1 MATIASS
8 AKGRATAA
16 TRVGIRIPVW
26 IPVVCSRLIILA
38 SGTAGALF
46 AGRAFGWREFD
57 PHGVTLSLGRVGNV
71 LAASTDRWD
80 SVHYLNIAQHG
91 YTNPPDT
98 AFFPLYPWLMRAVAM
113 IVQSYVLAGVLIS
126 VASFAVALVL
136 LHRLTK
142 EELGSKV
149 ADSTLLLLAFAP
161 LSFFFTAVYS
171 ESLFLALCVG
181 TFYLAK
187 RQRFGLASLAACG
200 ATLTRVPG
208 LVLVVPLAM
217 MYLQSRGPLLR
228 PSLGTLIR
236 AVPLVIA
243 PALTFGGFCVY
254 LRTQGFTWLA
264 AITNNNVTY
273 YGRAMMT
280 TPVLLWRSF
289 YTALAGLYETLHG
302 VRPIAPSLLEPFNL
316 GFQDLV
322 YFVVLVISIAA
333 LVATWKRL
341 PKEYAVFSTLA
352 LLVCTWSGVVAKP
365 LEGYDRY
372 MLVVFPLWMA
382 TAAWLE
388 EHRLTRPVV
397 QVSSVMLVFYVVMF
411 ARWVFIA

>member
-1 MATIASS
+1 MATIARSET
-8 AKGRATAA
+8 RATTA
-16 TRVGIRIPVW
+16 TRVGIRVPVW
-26 IPVVCSRLIILA
+26 AAVVCSRLIILA
-38 SGTAGALF
+38 AGAAGALF
-46 AGRAFGWREFD
+46 AHRVVGWQQFD
-57 PHGVTLSLGRVGNV
+57 QHSLTLSLGRVGNV
-71 LAASTDRWD
+71 LAASSDRWD
-80 SVHYLNIAQHG
+80 AVHYVNIAQHG
-91 YTNPPDT
+91 YTNPADT
-98 AFFPLYPWLMRAVAM
+98 AFLPLFPWLMRAVAV

-126 VASFAVALVL
+126 AASFAIALVL
-136 LHRLTK
+136 LHRLTT
-142 EELGSKV
+142 EELGPQV
-149 ADSTLLLLAFAP
+149 ANSTLLLLAFAP
-161 LSFFFTAVYS
+161 LSFYFTAVYS

-187 RQRFGLASLAACG
+187 RQRFGLASLAAAG

-228 PSLGTLIR
+228 PRLDTLSR
-236 AVPLVIA
+236 ALPLVIV
-243 PALTFGGFCVY
+243 PATAFGGFCVY
-254 LRTQGFTWLA
+254 LHTQGFTWLA

-280 TPVLLWRSF
+280 TPVLVWRSF

-302 VRPIAPSLLEPFNL
+302 VRPIAPSLSEPFDL
-316 GFQDLV
+316 GFQDLL
-322 YFVVLVISIAA
+322 YFIVLVISIAA

-341 PKEYAVFSTLA
+341 PKEYAVFSTLV
-352 LLVCTWSGVVAKP
+352 LLVCTWSGVVARP

-382 TAAWLE
+382 AAAWLRE
-388 EHRLTRPVV
+388 RRLTQPVL
-397 QVSSVMLVFYVVMF
+397 QLSTVMLIFYVVMC